1 MFRRQRE
8 QTDYHL
14 TVLPS
19 GLGATFH
26 VRRGRRE
33 PEITWSYD
41 PGVLETVRETRTMER
56 AAVELGVAL
65 GHTTDDLAAVR
76 PVWMGSFIWA
86 PPLPERLT
94 D

>member
-14 TVLPS
+14 TVSPS

-33 PEITWSYD
+33 PEIAWSYD
-41 PGVLETVRETRTMER
+41 PGVVETVRETRTMER
-56 AAVELGVAL
+56 AAVELSVAL
-65 GHTTDDLAAVR
+65 GHMSDDLATAR
-76 PVWMGSFIWA
+76 PGWMGSFLWV
-86 PPLPERLT
+86 PPLPQRP